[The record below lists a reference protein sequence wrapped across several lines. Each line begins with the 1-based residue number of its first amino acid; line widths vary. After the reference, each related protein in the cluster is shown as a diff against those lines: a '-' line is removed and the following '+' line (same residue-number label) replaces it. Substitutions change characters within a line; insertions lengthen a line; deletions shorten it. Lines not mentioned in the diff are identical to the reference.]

1 LASTATLTPAPLLL
15 DPKTVEQHSLRRKE
29 PRWLLESRLAAAD
42 RFQPDAWPT
51 GEEEEWRRFPLK
63 DVPRGPLL
71 PTLDHLPAIQ
81 FKLEPEATA
90 EGVIFKG
97 LLRASL
103 DNPELV
109 RPHIAPGEGIGSH
122 AAFRALADALWS
134 AGSTFVYVPAGVQVR
149 QPLVLEKIWPA
160 GDDPMLSR
168 TIVVAERDS
177 SVTLVED
184 LVSEGGQSRIAI
196 PHVDL
201 AAGPGSRV
209 RYVGIRRFA
218 PGVLDLGFQRFR
230 SARDSD
236 LGGLNVFAGGGR
248 SKVGIES
255 DIEGD
260 GAVVK
265 LWGLV
270 AAGDDQR
277 IDVNSFQ
284 RVDGKGSQ
292 SDLLYLSALYDRAK
306 AVFYG
311 KIRVEATSSGTG
323 SYQECRNM
331 LLSDKA
337 GADPIPVLEI
347 LTNDVA
353 RCGHGATAG
362 ALGDEELFYA
372 MSRGFDRDA
381 AQQLLVHG
389 FFRRVINQLADEH
402 VRQRVL
408 NALRPRIGNIAEM
421 GILPTAEEAHV

>member
-1 LASTATLTPAPLLL
+1 MASAATLSQVPLLL
-15 DPKTVEQHSLRRKE
+15 DRETVEQHSLRRGE
-29 PRWLLESRLAAAD
+29 PDWLRAARLAALA
-42 RFQPDAWPT
+42 RFTPEAWPT

-63 DVPRGPLL
+63 DLPEGPLVS
-71 PTLDHLPAIQ
+71 TLDHVPGVA
-81 FKLEPEATA
+81 FKLEPDAIA
-90 EGVIFKG
+90 SGVIFKG

-109 RPHIAPGEGIGSH
+109 RPQIAPGEGIPSH

-134 AGSTFVYVPAGVQVR
+134 AGSTFVHVPAGVEVAK
-149 QPLVLEKIWPA
+149 PLVLEKTWPEGGEA
-160 GDDPMLSR
+160 MLSR
-168 TIVVAERDS
+168 TILVAERGS

-184 LVSEGGQSRIAI
+184 LSSAGATARLAI
-196 PHVDL
+196 PHVEVH
-201 AAGPGSRV
+201 AGPGARV

-218 PGVLDLGFQRFR
+218 SGVLDLGFQRVR
-230 SARDSD
+230 SARDSEVAS
-236 LGGLNVFAGGGR
+236 LNVFAGEGR

-260 GAVVK
+260 GAIVK
-265 LWGLV
+265 LYGLV

-284 RVDGKGSQ
+284 RVDGRSSQ

-306 AVFYG
+306 AIFYG
-311 KIRVEATSSGTG
+311 KIRVEPTSSGTG

-347 LTNDVA
+347 LTNDVV

-362 ALGDEELFYA
+362 RLEDTELFYV

-421 GILPTAEEAHV
+421 GVLA

>member
-1 LASTATLTPAPLLL
+1 LVSAPELTTVPLLL
-15 DPKTVEQHSLRRKE
+15 DPEMVEQHSLRRRE
-29 PRWLLESRLAAAD
+29 PDWLREARLEALL
-42 RFQPDAWPT
+42 RFTPEVWPT
-51 GEEEEWRRFPLK
+51 GQEEEWRRFPLK
-63 DVPRGPLL
+63 DLPDGPLVS
-71 PTLDHLPAIQ
+71 TLDHLPGIQ
-81 FKLEPEATA
+81 FKLEPQAA
-90 EGVIFKG
+90 AAGVIFKG

-109 RPHIAPGEGIGSH
+109 RPHIAPGEGIPSH
-122 AAFRALADALWS
+122 AAFRAIADALWS
-134 AGSTFVYVPAGVQVR
+134 AGSTFVHVPANVEVDR
-149 QPLVLEKIWPA
+149 PLVIDKVWPA
-160 GDDPMLSR
+160 GREAMLSR
-168 TIVVAERDS
+168 TILVAERGA

-184 LVSEGGQSRIAI
+184 LTSEGSSPRVAVPHLDVIAG
-196 PHVDL
+196 
-201 AAGPGSRV
+201 AGAHV

-218 PGVLDLGFQRFR
+218 PGVVDLGFQRFR

-236 LGGLNVFAGGGR
+236 VAVHSVFAGEGR
-248 SKVGIES
+248 SKVGIQS

-260 GAVVK
+260 GATVK
-265 LWGLV
+265 LYGLV

-284 RVDGKGSQ
+284 RLDGKASQ

-331 LLSDKA
+331 LLSDHA

-347 LTNDVA
+347 LTNDVV

-362 ALGDEELFYA
+362 ALGDEDLFYA
-372 MSRGFDRDA
+372 MSRGFDRDQ
-381 AQQLLVHG
+381 AQQLMVHG
-389 FFRRVINQLADEH
+389 FFRRVINELADEH

-408 NALRPRIGNIAEM
+408 NAVRPRIGNIAEM
-421 GILPTAEEAHV
+421 GVLA

>member
-1 LASTATLTPAPLLL
+1 MVSAAPLTRVPLLL
-15 DPKTVEQHSLRRKE
+15 DPETVEQHSLRRKE
-29 PRWLLESRLAAAD
+29 PDWLRAARLDAAL
-42 RFQPDAWPT
+42 RFIPEAWPS
-51 GEEEEWRRFPLK
+51 GQEEEWRRFPLK
-63 DVPRGPLL
+63 DLPEGPLVSE
-71 PTLDHLPAIQ
+71 LDHLPGIQ

-90 EGVIFKG
+90 AGVIFKG

-109 RPHIAPGEGIGSH
+109 RPYIAPGDGIPSH
-122 AAFRALADALWS
+122 AAFRAIADALWS
-134 AGSTFVYVPAGVQVR
+134 AGSSFVHVPAGVHVK
-149 QPLVLEKIWPA
+149 QPLVLEKTWPA
-160 GDDPMLSR
+160 GAEAMLSR
-168 TIVVAERDS
+168 TIVAVGRDA

-184 LVSEGGQSRIAI
+184 LTSEGETPRIAI
-196 PHVDL
+196 PHVDVH
-201 AAGPGSRV
+201 AEAGARV

-218 PGVLDLGFQRFR
+218 RGVLDLGFQRFR

-236 LGGLNVFAGGGR
+236 LGSLNVFAGEAS

-255 DIEGD
+255 DIEGS
-260 GAVVK
+260 GATVK

-270 AAGDDQR
+270 AAGDRQR

-284 RVDGKGSQ
+284 RVDGKASQ
-292 SDLLYLSALYDRAK
+292 SDLLYLSALYEYAK
-306 AVFYG
+306 AIFYG
-311 KIRVEATSSGTG
+311 KIRVEPTSSGTG

-331 LLSDKA
+331 LLSKDA

-421 GILPTAEEAHV
+421 GVLAA